1 MTNGRALDEPAVYR
15 IKFRGV
21 LASHWTEWFEG
32 FVIDGQADNE
42 TTIVGS
48 VADQSALY
56 GVLLKVYTLGLL
68 LLLVELVAPAGMQG
82 PCAQKGR

>member
-1 MTNGRALDEPAVYR
+1 MVNRRAVDKPAVYR
-15 IKFRGV
+15 IKFRGA

-48 VADQSALY
+48 VEDQSALY
-56 GVLLKVYTLGLL
+56 GVLLKVHTLGLL
-68 LLLVELVAPAGMQG
+68 LLLVELVVPAGMQG
-82 PCAQKGR
+82 SCAQKGR